1 MLDSSKDWVTYLFRP
16 LVWLVA
22 ISPAVC
28 VEHMLFV
35 LFNVEKRGFIRR
47 GEKGDNIGMKKYYGT
62 EEWRKKLWEHTVQEV
77 DVEHRASKE

>member
-28 VEHMLFV
+28 AEHMLFA
-35 LFNVEKRGFIRR
+35 LFDVEKRGFIRR
-47 GEKGDNIGMKKYYGT
+47 GEKGDDIGMKKYCGT

-77 DVEHRASKE
+77 DVEHRGSKE